1 MTFWAKPGLEHQID
15 NQTTAGTEGIEGQ
28 RYAIFPIHA
37 SDAYGNGHSSAGVSV
52 GTNGIS
58 VYENS
63 SGYFPALLVYE
74 TNITDWVNVAV
85 VYNNKTPSLFI
96 DGVLVKTG
104 LSSFKTVHPSA
115 GYGDIYSNQSGG
127 FGGGRDG
134 SNYNHFGGWL
144 DEIRYYDRALTS
156 EEIMEG
162 MNTVLDHENE
172 DGLIGYWRFDEGQ
185 GSSTMDLS
193 QNRNDAIIIGPNW
206 SPDIP
211 DQIPPETPQEV
222 SVVAG
227 DHEVF
232 IDWSTSTEQ
241 DLAGYKVYRR
251 IGTGTFELLATLSEN
266 ESEYLDLTAENGLT
280 YLYQVSAFDL
290 SLNESDLSLPL
301 EAIPQNVPPAII
313 SSLTLQPGDGE
324 IVLSWLPNS
333 EWDITGYKVYFGISD
348 DIVNGLNDTTITI
361 NHPDTQLVLSGLTN
375 GTTYYVSISAI
386 DQTNLESLASTI
398 LSETPVDV
406 APNSPRDFAGTG
418 QEDQIVLNWS
428 PNSEW
433 DLTGYNIYR
442 SISSGFLPS
451 NETLIANAD
460 KLDSTFIDQNIQTG
474 ILYFYQISAVDAS
487 GNESSLSEEIAIFPS
502 ANRYSISFDA
512 STGNYQYGTINIG
525 NYTLMDSLGIE
536 LWINS
541 TSNNDPIIHR
551 RDGSNND
558 DAFWSMEIYNGRLR
572 FFGQTSDELTFDLIS
587 GSQVNLGWVHCAV
600 DIKSD
605 SIKLYV
611 NGNLEG
617 ESIRPSGDLP
627 YKRFIWL
634 GSRGNNIAPDF
645 LDQFEGKI
653 YDLRLWSNVPQRPV
667 SNNWRWL
674 TVPSLRT
681 NQLAALF
688 EFSSG
693 RWKLSI

>member
-1 MTFWAKPGLEHQID
+1 M
-15 NQTTAGTEGIEGQ
+15 
-28 RYAIFPIHA
+28 
-37 SDAYGNGHSSAGVSV
+37 
-52 GTNGIS
+52 
-58 VYENS
+58 
-63 SGYFPALLVYE
+63 
-74 TNITDWVNVAV
+74 AV

-290 SLNESDLSLPL
+290 SLNESDLSLPV
-301 EAIPQNVPPAII
+301 EALPQNVPPAII

-324 IVLSWLPNS
+324 IIVSWLPNS
-333 EWDITGYKVYFGISD
+333 NGISQV
-348 DIVNGLNDTTITI
+348 IRYT
-361 NHPDTQLVLSGLTN
+361 
-375 GTTYYVSISAI
+375 
-386 DQTNLESLASTI
+386 LEFLMI
-398 LSETPVDV
+398 LSM
-406 APNSPRDFAGTG
+406 
-418 QEDQIVLNWS
+418 I
-428 PNSEW
+428 
-433 DLTGYNIYR
+433 
-442 SISSGFLPS
+442 
-451 NETLIANAD
+451 
-460 KLDSTFIDQNIQTG
+460 
-474 ILYFYQISAVDAS
+474 
-487 GNESSLSEEIAIFPS
+487 
-502 ANRYSISFDA
+502 
-512 STGNYQYGTINIG
+512 
-525 NYTLMDSLGIE
+525 
-536 LWINS
+536 
-541 TSNNDPIIHR
+541 
-551 RDGSNND
+551 
-558 DAFWSMEIYNGRLR
+558 
-572 FFGQTSDELTFDLIS
+572 
-587 GSQVNLGWVHCAV
+587 
-600 DIKSD
+600 
-605 SIKLYV
+605 
-611 NGNLEG
+611 
-617 ESIRPSGDLP
+617 
-627 YKRFIWL
+627 
-634 GSRGNNIAPDF
+634 
-645 LDQFEGKI
+645 
-653 YDLRLWSNVPQRPV
+653 
-667 SNNWRWL
+667 
-674 TVPSLRT
+674 
-681 NQLAALF
+681 
-688 EFSSG
+688 
-693 RWKLSI
+693 